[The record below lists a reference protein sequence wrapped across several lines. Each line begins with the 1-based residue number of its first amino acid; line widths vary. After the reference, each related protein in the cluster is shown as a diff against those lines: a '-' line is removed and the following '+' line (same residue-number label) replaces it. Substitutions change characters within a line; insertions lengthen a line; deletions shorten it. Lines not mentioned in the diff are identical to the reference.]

1 MNGRL
6 FLTILLLSLTI
17 TVTAQRR
24 QLQEARV
31 ILKGD
36 KGYDKA
42 EKLMTDLLKDSAN
55 LSNARIYDMWL
66 LAVEK
71 QYLQVNERMYK
82 KEQVDTAGFFG
93 LTRRMFDIGLRL
105 DSLDMRPDKKGR
117 VNLEYRKDNAEKL
130 LQYQPNLFYGGTYY
144 IRKGELE
151 KAYDFFERYMDCD
164 RQPLFTGYDLMATD
178 ARMPEA
184 AYWATYC
191 GYRMNDP
198 VLTLRYA
205 QLARRDSAKLDNT
218 LQYTAEA
225 WRALKDQEMYVE
237 TLRDGFERYPESV
250 YFFPRLMDSYSAKG
264 NYEQALT
271 VAEKALATDSLNTLF
286 MLAKSTMLL
295 NLGRYKECLD
305 YSKQLITFD
314 GLATE
319 AFYNAGTAC
328 VNIALGMD
336 SRKQKK
342 QITKMY
348 QKALPYMETYR
359 KLAPEEKQKWG
370 EALYRIYFNLNMGK
384 QFEEIDRMLKDINH

>member
-36 KGYDKA
+36 KDYDKA

-164 RQPLFTGYDLMATD
+164 RQPLFTGYDLMVTD

-205 QLARRDSAKLDNT
+205 QLARRDTAKLDYT
-218 LQYTAEA
+218 LQYIAEA

-305 YSKQLITFD
+305 YSKQLIAFD

-328 VNIALGMD
+328 VNIALKMD

-384 QFEEIDRMLKDINH
+384 QFEEIDRMLKDIKH

>member
-164 RQPLFTGYDLMATD
+164 RQPLFTGYDLMVTD

-205 QLARRDSAKLDNT
+205 QLARRDTAKLDYT
-218 LQYTAEA
+218 LQYIAEA

-305 YSKQLITFD
+305 YSKQLIAFD

-384 QFEEIDRMLKDINH
+384 QFEEIDRMLKDIKH